1 MALGWPIVPRCSR
14 LRSCSLPLF
23 YFCGASQRISVFG
36 PDPMLYK
43 ILREVARVALHWYY
57 RDILVQGVERIPR
70 RGPVLVV
77 ANHPNALVDALLIGT
92 SIPRRVLLTAKATLF
107 DQPLGRPVFA
117 PISQPTQ
124 RPWLNGEASENSV
137 VKFIILRIVTCPT
150 KWLKFIAG
158 WCPSPIKTQRKT
170 LAN

>member
-1 MALGWPIVPRCSR
+1 
-14 LRSCSLPLF
+14 
-23 YFCGASQRISVFG
+23 
-36 PDPMLYK
+36 MLYK

-107 DQPLGRPVFA
+107 DQPVLA
-117 PISQPTQ
+117 P
-124 RPWLNGEASENSV
+124 LLEAVGV
-137 VKFIILRIVTCPT
+137 VPLRRT
-150 KWLKFIAG
+150 KDMSTSGAAST
-158 WCPSPIKTQRKT
+158 PARN
-170 LAN
+170 AD